1 MHEAESS
8 KKRKEKTAQ
17 AKKAVRKQRG
27 EPFGKC
33 NWRFQASGALD
44 AFVGF
49 ASFARTEA
57 RWKVQE
63 ADVCC
68 VSLGVA
74 VQGNAKG
81 KEQQPFSPKKR
92 TKVGQLPLFCGVLWG
107 GFKGSRKNGTSRGQT
122 QAAPAVAPVVVAAAF
137 PDPAAPF
144 SPGASRLSNK
154 EGGETKKEGWV

>member
-92 TKVGQLPLFCGVLWG
+92 TKGIISLPSGVYAPGLPSRWDSCLSSAVCCGAGLKGAERMGCNGSVG
-107 GFKGSRKNGTSRGQT
+107 
-122 QAAPAVAPVVVAAAF
+122 AA
-137 PDPAAPF
+137 
-144 SPGASRLSNK
+144 
-154 EGGETKKEGWV
+154 